1 MKEDFCCIFCKADGK
16 ITIQQLI
23 WGGGER
29 EGGVS
34 CNGLACYPGGSF
46 FLTTTGSNI
55 AI

>member
-23 WGGGER
+23 WGGGEGR
-29 EGGVS
+29 GGKLQWTS
-34 CNGLACYPGGSF
+34 MLSWGDHF

>member
-23 WGGGER
+23 WGGER
-29 EGGVS
+29 EGGGKLQWTS
-34 CNGLACYPGGSF
+34 MLSWGII

>member
-34 CNGLACYPGGSF
+34 CNGLACYPGGIIF
-46 FLTTTGSNI
+46 FNYNWQ
-55 AI
+55 

>member
-23 WGGGER
+23 WGGER

-34 CNGLACYPGGSF
+34 YNGLACYPGGSF
-46 FLTTTGSNI
+46 F
-55 AI
+55 

>member
-23 WGGGER
+23 WGGRGK
-29 EGGVS
+29 GGVS